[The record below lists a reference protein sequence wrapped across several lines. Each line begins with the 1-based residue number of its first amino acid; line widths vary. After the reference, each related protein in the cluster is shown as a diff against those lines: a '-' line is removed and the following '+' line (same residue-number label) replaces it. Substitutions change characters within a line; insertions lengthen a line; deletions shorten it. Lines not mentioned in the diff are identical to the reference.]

1 MRIIEGGEFEAY
13 WKEDPAKA
21 AAPDVDAAVLAVIAA
36 VRKEGDRAVRRF
48 ASQFDRASPE
58 RLEVPAEAPR
68 AAWERLKAAEP
79 DLATALELAAEH
91 ILRFAQRQ
99 KAQIVDFEY
108 EMGEGLITGQRV
120 IPVQRAAVYV
130 PAGRFPLISSVLMGV
145 IPAIV
150 AGVEEA
156 LVVSPSLEDGL
167 PDWRILAAAFLAGQ
181 AGLTAQA
188 GQAAQ
193 AGQEALTGQAAA
205 RRGLRVFAMGG
216 AQAIAA
222 LALGTETVPRVD
234 LIAGPGNKY
243 VAAAKRLLYGEVG
256 IDFPAGPTDVLII
269 TDGKAAGKADA
280 SSVPTGS
287 IPAESA
293 SSVPAGKAAES
304 GPAAPASALPADAAD
319 LVAADMLA
327 QAEHDGDARAR
338 ALVPRRDMA
347 DRIAA
352 ALEKRLAVLPTAPTA
367 KASLDAGGLII
378 IYHSPEEAIRIAN
391 AIAPEHLELQTA
403 DPERWIP
410 ALKNYGSLFIG
421 TMAAEVLGDYSAGIN
436 HTLPTS
442 AAARFTG
449 GLSVRHFLKTPT
461 TLRCTGGEGF
471 LRALLAAERI
481 ARAEGLMGHAASA
494 ESRK

>member
-1 MRIIEGGEFEAY
+1 MRIIEDGEFDAY
-13 WKEDPAKA
+13 WQERPAKA
-21 AAPDVDAAVLAVIAA
+21 GDAELDAAVLGVIAA

-48 ASQFDRASPE
+48 ASQFDRSSPE
-58 RLEVPAEAPR
+58 KPELPAAALR
-68 AAWERLKAAEP
+68 AAWERLETAEP
-79 DLATALELAAEH
+79 DLAEALELAADH
-91 ILRFAQRQ
+91 ILRFARRQ

-145 IPAIV
+145 LPAAA
-150 AGVEEA
+150 AGVEEV
-156 LVVSPSLEDGL
+156 LVVSPPLEDGL
-167 PDWRILAAAFLAGQ
+167 PDRRILAAAFLAGRVGSLPPP
-181 AGLTAQA
+181 A
-188 GQAAQ
+188 
-193 AGQEALTGQAAA
+193 
-205 RRGLRVFAMGG
+205 LRVFALGG

-256 IDFPAGPTDVLII
+256 IDFVAGPTDVLII
-269 TDGKAAGKADA
+269 SDGKAGDA
-280 SSVPTGS
+280 PGRD
-287 IPAESA
+287 
-293 SSVPAGKAAES
+293 G
-304 GPAAPASALPADAAD
+304 AD
-319 LVAADMLA
+319 LAAADMLA

-338 ALVPRRDMA
+338 ALVPSRDLA

-352 ALEKRLAVLPTAPTA
+352 ALEKRLAALPTASTA
-367 KASLDAGGLII
+367 RASLDAGGLII
-378 IYHSPEEAIRIAN
+378 IYHTPAEAVRIAN
-391 AIAPEHLELQTA
+391 TIAPEHLELQAA
-403 DPERWIP
+403 DAERWVP

-442 AAARFTG
+442 ASARFTG

-461 TLRCTGGEGF
+461 TLRCTGGEAYV
-471 LRALLAAERI
+471 RARLAAERI

-494 ESRK
+494 ESRG